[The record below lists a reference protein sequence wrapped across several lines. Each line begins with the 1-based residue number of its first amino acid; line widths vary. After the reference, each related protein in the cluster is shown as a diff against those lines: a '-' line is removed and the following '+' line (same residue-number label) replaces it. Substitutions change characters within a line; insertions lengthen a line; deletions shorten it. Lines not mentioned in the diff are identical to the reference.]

1 MFKYIK
7 NVYNQCISIYK
18 IKKQLQFIHNQLPY
32 NTNINELIPAFQNL
46 KKLIFSCGSI
56 YIKLFQWYISKLKSN
71 IIDDFKIIEKTNTN
85 KFINYFE
92 DIFENCPH
100 HSLEHTQEIFKN
112 SICNTNI
119 EDYVDITTLKVIA
132 SGSIGQIYYAR
143 RAIDNI
149 EIAIKVKHPD
159 IAQNLNNQL
168 TIIKLFKFAQSF
180 KYIKNKFK
188 LIFNIDDFLNDIIQQ
203 CDFRIEASNSI
214 KFRENFSNSSKF
226 IVIPEILVISEHVL
240 ISNYISGIPLEDLT
254 KIQYHYVTLNF
265 VCFFYQMLFVD
276 NFIHGDLHCKNW
288 KVRITESGNAQLIIY
303 DCGICFSNI
312 NVEITKNFWF
322 GIAKY
327 DMNKISDAISNFI
340 TISNV
345 SELNININN
354 EINNIFNN
362 ILKNSL
368 SISLLLKLI
377 VQFFTLHNFMV
388 HKFLINLSIL
398 ICVIEE
404 FLQKGDIIN
413 RENTNST
420 GVNMFEL
427 INDSQLD
434 IIAFC
439 DVNKCYPDVAK
450 LFKKELDNKFIE
462 YKTNIENNKINE
474 NNDITKCNIQP
485 ILFSTLSISNL
496 KFISPE

>member
-32 NTNINELIPAFQNL
+32 HTNIDELIPAFQNL

-188 LIFNIDDFLNDIIQQ
+188 LIFNIDDFLNI
-203 CDFRIEASNSI
+203 
-214 KFRENFSNSSKF
+214 
-226 IVIPEILVISEHVL
+226 
-240 ISNYISGIPLEDLT
+240 
-254 KIQYHYVTLNF
+254 
-265 VCFFYQMLFVD
+265 
-276 NFIHGDLHCKNW
+276 
-288 KVRITESGNAQLIIY
+288 
-303 DCGICFSNI
+303 
-312 NVEITKNFWF
+312 
-322 GIAKY
+322 
-327 DMNKISDAISNFI
+327 
-340 TISNV
+340 
-345 SELNININN
+345 
-354 EINNIFNN
+354 
-362 ILKNSL
+362 
-368 SISLLLKLI
+368 
-377 VQFFTLHNFMV
+377 
-388 HKFLINLSIL
+388 
-398 ICVIEE
+398 
-404 FLQKGDIIN
+404 
-413 RENTNST
+413 
-420 GVNMFEL
+420 
-427 INDSQLD
+427 
-434 IIAFC
+434 
-439 DVNKCYPDVAK
+439 
-450 LFKKELDNKFIE
+450 
-462 YKTNIENNKINE
+462 
-474 NNDITKCNIQP
+474 
-485 ILFSTLSISNL
+485 
-496 KFISPE
+496 